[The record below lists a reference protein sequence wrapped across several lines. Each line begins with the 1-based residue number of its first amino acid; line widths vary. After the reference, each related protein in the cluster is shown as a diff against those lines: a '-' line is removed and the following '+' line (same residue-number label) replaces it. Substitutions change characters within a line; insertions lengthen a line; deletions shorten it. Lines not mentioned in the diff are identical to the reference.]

1 MNAEAWC
8 LAAKFVPESYIKQ
21 SENACKTR
29 ENVIRQLLQHKTL
42 PDIGWDDITIE
53 TFLFE
58 LSGMDSNNFRGN
70 SGTGEREAR
79 FASEL
84 VRRRHYYFG
93 HGIGRSGDLTESQ
106 PKAAGSSLMYKLTNC
121 LFHDLIK
128 FMGISARCECLV
140 VPVATG
146 MALVLSMLSIRG
158 VLPNAKYVIWSRI
171 DQKSCFKSIL
181 SAGFIPIVIDTIKV
195 GDQLQTNLNLLEEKI
210 KELPRDSVLCVMST
224 TACFAPRACDDIEG
238 IALLCNKYDIPHLI
252 NNAYGLQ
259 SKVIMKRIQKAQNK
273 GRVDAFVQ
281 STDKNI
287 MVPVGGAVIAAF
299 NVGLL
304 EQISKTYPGR
314 ASSSPVM
321 DSFITLLHLGKNGYR
336 DLIMKRDE
344 LYTYL
349 KQELLAVSEKF
360 GETLLNTPDNPISC
374 AITLRTIEPEDLT
387 QLGSMLFWR
396 NISGTRVVTT
406 LETKTIAG
414 HTFNGLSTFGMQ
426 LGWF

>member
-259 SKVIMKRIQKAQNK
+259 SKVIMKRIQKAQK
-273 GRVDAFVQ
+273 
-281 STDKNI
+281 
-287 MVPVGGAVIAAF
+287 
-299 NVGLL
+299 
-304 EQISKTYPGR
+304 
-314 ASSSPVM
+314 
-321 DSFITLLHLGKNGYR
+321 
-336 DLIMKRDE
+336 
-344 LYTYL
+344 
-349 KQELLAVSEKF
+349 
-360 GETLLNTPDNPISC
+360 
-374 AITLRTIEPEDLT
+374 
-387 QLGSMLFWR
+387 
-396 NISGTRVVTT
+396 
-406 LETKTIAG
+406 
-414 HTFNGLSTFGMQ
+414 
-426 LGWF
+426 